1 MPQPTP
7 LEFWFDFASTYS
19 YVSAMRAPAL
29 AAAHGVELVFQ
40 PFILGPIFAAQGW
53 NDSPFNIY
61 PAKGRYMW
69 RDLERLCADEKIPLR
84 RPSRFPRNS
93 VLGARVALV
102 AREGGFVGAFTR
114 ALFHAN
120 FAEDQDIGDPAVVR
134 AVVDKLGHSGAECLE
149 RAMDEAH
156 KPLLR
161 RQTERA
167 TELGIF
173 GAPSFVRDGE
183 LFWGNDRLEAAL
195 RFSHETDG

>member
-1 MPQPTP
+1 MTQSTP

-19 YVSAMRAPAL
+19 YVAARRAPAI
-29 AAAHGVELVFQ
+29 AAARGVELVFQ
-40 PFILGPIFAAQGW
+40 PFVLGPIFAAQGW

-69 RDLERLCADEKIPLR
+69 RDLERLCADAEIPLR
-84 RPSRFPRNS
+84 RPSKFPRNS

-102 AREGGFVGAFTR
+102 AREDGFVEAFTR

-134 AVVDKLGHSGAECLE
+134 AVIDGLGRPGAEILE
-149 RAMDEAH
+149 RAVDEAH

-167 TELGIF
+167 TALGIF
-173 GAPSFVRDGE
+173 GAPSFVRGSE
-183 LFWGNDRLEAAL
+183 LFWGNDRLDAAL
-195 RFSHETDG
+195 RFNG